1 MSMLLDR
8 KYTGFVTNR
17 LRDCSSVKTDVW
29 NSHCPFCDGSTT
41 NPNKRTFYI
50 YPKDG
55 KLIAYCHV
63 CQSSNEIIWFLRKF
77 DEQLYRDYQKEN
89 FLESRA
95 PKTRLEKPKTVRK
108 HFLDLSIKT
117 PSDASKIDYKDILE
131 GTPFIPLSELPD
143 DHITKLY
150 LRSRMIPEQQWERLA
165 YITKMS
171 KIFEFYPDY
180 KNLEKSTE
188 DRLVMPLIS
197 REMKLIGVSCR
208 SLKPTAL
215 QRYVEIKFDPDAE
228 MVFGMERLNLNETKY
243 VFEGGMDSMLMA
255 NSIAVVGLSVA
266 KLDEIGIDKESTV
279 IILDNQPKHKN
290 LVAAVGKVIDRGF
303 KICLLPHSYIGKDF
317 NDMLQ
322 NGEIKLDSMKEII
335 DNNVYQ
341 GLRAKNYFSKWRKI

>member
-8 KYTGFVTNR
+8 KYVGFISNR
-17 LRDCSSVKTDVW
+17 LRRCTSVKTDVW
-29 NSHCPFCDGSTT
+29 NAHCPFCSGSTT

-63 CQSSNEIIWFLRKF
+63 CQSSKEIIWFLREF
-77 DEQLYRDYQKEN
+77 DEQLYREYQKEH
-89 FLESRA
+89 FLESRTS
-95 PKTRLEKPKTVRK
+95 KSRLEKPKTVRK
-108 HFLDLSIKT
+108 HFLDLTIKT
-117 PSDASKIDYKDILE
+117 PPSDSKIDYKGILE
-131 GTPFIPLSELPD
+131 GTPFIPLSELSD
-143 DHITKLY
+143 DHITKIY
-150 LRSRMIPEQQWERLA
+150 LRARMIPEHQWERLA

-171 KIFEFYPDY
+171 KICEFYPDY

-188 DRLVMPLIS
+188 DRLVMPLVS
-197 REMKLIGVSCR
+197 RELKLIGVSCR

-215 QRYVEIKFDPDAE
+215 QRYVELKFDPDAE

-243 VFEGGMDSMLMA
+243 VFEGGMDSMLLA

-290 LVAAVGKVIDRGF
+290 LVAAVSKVIDKGY
-303 KICLLPHSYIGKDF
+303 KVCLLPHSYIGKDF
-317 NDMLQ
+317 NEMLQ

-341 GLRAKNYFSKWRKI
+341 GLRARNFFSKWRKI